1 MILSTGCAKNVS
13 MKRQNINMRRRTMQI
28 ELEEMKENDDGSAT
42 CTLKLDQEGV
52 RYLINLGFVHMLK
65 KVVDEYPNLLDT
77 EDEQQ

>member
-1 MILSTGCAKNVS
+1 L
-13 MKRQNINMRRRTMQI
+13 QI
-28 ELEEMKENDDGSAT
+28 ELDGMEENDDGSAT

-65 KVVDEYPNLLDT
+65 KMIDEYPNLVDHT

>member
-1 MILSTGCAKNVS
+1 
-13 MKRQNINMRRRTMQI
+13 MQI
-28 ELEEMKENDDGSAT
+28 ELDGMEENDDGSAT

-65 KVVDEYPNLLDT
+65 KVVDEYPNLIDT